1 MRIGVPKER
10 KQGEN
15 RVALTPAGAHALVQ
29 AGHAVTV
36 ETEAGLSSGFSD
48 AEYNR
53 AGAKIGDWES
63 CWLSELVVKVKEP
76 IESEIPFF
84 RKGLLLFSYLHLAAT
99 RSLTEALVSQEVTA
113 LAYETLQLPDG
124 SLPLLIPMSE
134 VAGRVAVQAGA
145 HFLENAQG
153 GSGILLGGV
162 PGVPPGRVIIVGGG
176 TVGTQA
182 ARIASGMGAEVLLF
196 DQNAVRLRFLDDLFG
211 GRIRTAV
218 VTPYYLEEEFQ
229 RADLVV
235 GAVLVPGARAPK
247 LLSRQIIQRM
257 RRGSV
262 VMDISID
269 QGGCVETVTHPTT
282 HDNPVFSVDGI
293 LHYAVTNIP
302 AAVPRTSTIA
312 LTNATLPWILILAS
326 AGAAAAKT
334 NPDLCSAI
342 NTIGGEVSCPGVAE
356 AFGRK
361 AVDPKKILR

>member
-10 KQGEN
+10 KQGED

-29 AGHAVTV
+29 AGHSVTM
-36 ETEAGLSSGFSD
+36 ESEAGLLSGFCD
-48 AEYNR
+48 AEYTR
-53 AGAKIGDWES
+53 AGARIGDWES
-63 CWLSELVVKVKEP
+63 CWQSDLVVKVKEP
-76 IESEIPFF
+76 ADSEIPFF
-84 RKGLLLFSYLHLAAT
+84 RKGLLLFSYLHLAAN
-99 RSLTEALVSQEVTA
+99 RSLTTAMVSQGVTA
-113 LAYETLQLPDG
+113 LAYETLQLSDG

-162 PGVPPGRVIIVGGG
+162 PGVPPGRVVIVGGG

-196 DQNAVRLRFLDDLFG
+196 DQNPVRLRFLDDLFG

-218 VTPYYLEEEFQ
+218 VTPYYLEEELQ
-229 RADLVV
+229 RADLAI

-247 LLSRQIIQRM
+247 VLSRRMIQRM

-269 QGGCVETVTHPTT
+269 QGGCIETVTHPTT
-282 HDNPVFSVDGI
+282 HDDPVFSVDGI

-302 AAVPRTSTIA
+302 AAVPRTSAFA

-326 AGAAAAKT
+326 SGIAAAKT
-334 NPDLCSAI
+334 NPDLRSAI
-342 NTIGGEVSCPGVAE
+342 NTIEGEVTCPGVAE
-356 AFGRK
+356 AFGWK
-361 AVDPKKILR
+361 AADPEKILR

>member
-29 AGHAVTV
+29 AGHTVTV

-53 AGAKIGDWES
+53 AGAKIGDGES
-63 CWLSELVVKVKEP
+63 CWHSELVVKVKEP

-99 RSLTEALVSQEVTA
+99 RSLTDALVSQGVTA

-196 DQNAVRLRFLDDLFG
+196 DQNSVRLRFLDDLFG

-218 VTPYYLEEEFQ
+218 VTPYYLQEELQ
-229 RADLVV
+229 RADLVEVKDLRRRPHV
-235 GAVLVPGARAPK
+235 GSEQRNDFREEKEAAR
-247 LLSRQIIQRM
+247 IIR
-257 RRGSV
+257 V
-262 VMDISID
+262 
-269 QGGCVETVTHPTT
+269 
-282 HDNPVFSVDGI
+282 
-293 LHYAVTNIP
+293 
-302 AAVPRTSTIA
+302 
-312 LTNATLPWILILAS
+312 ILARRTIKVGPVEELVLFDKENANFPVGPTFPD
-326 AGAAAAKT
+326 AGALQAGT
-334 NPDLCSAI
+334 QRGVEDE
-342 NTIGGEVSCPGVAE
+342 IGGP
-356 AFGRK
+356 
-361 AVDPKKILR
+361 

>member
-10 KQGEN
+10 KTGEN
-15 RVALTPAGAHALVQ
+15 RVALTPAGAHTLVQ
-29 AGHAVTV
+29 AGHLVTV
-36 ETEAGLSSGFSD
+36 ETEAGLVSGFSD
-48 AEYNR
+48 TEYTR
-53 AGAKIGDWES
+53 AGARIGSWEE
-63 CWLSELVVKVKEP
+63 CWRADLVVKVKEP
-76 IESEIPFF
+76 VESEVAFF
-84 RKGLLLFSYLHLAAT
+84 RKGLLLFSYLHLAAN
-99 RSLTEALVSQEVTA
+99 RSLTETMVSQGVTA

-162 PGVPPGRVIIVGGG
+162 PGVPPGRVVVVGGG

-196 DQNAVRLRFLDDLFG
+196 DQSSVRLRFLDDLFG

-218 VTPYYLEEEFQ
+218 VTPYYLEEELQ
-229 RADLVV
+229 RADLAI

-247 LLSRQIIQRM
+247 VISREMIQQM

-282 HDNPVFSVDGI
+282 HDDPVFSVDGI
-293 LHYAVTNIP
+293 LHYAVGNIP
-302 AAVPRTSTIA
+302 SAVPRTSTFA
-312 LTNATLPWILILAS
+312 LTNATLPWVLTLAS
-326 AGAAAAKT
+326 AGIAATET
-334 NPDLCSAI
+334 NPELLSAI
-342 NTIGGEVSCPGVAE
+342 NTMAGEVTCPGVAE
-356 AFGRK
+356 AFGWK
-361 AVDPKKILR
+361 AVDPKKILH